1 LFVLVRRVSRAIM
14 AKALIA
20 FLMISMLLFGSVG
33 VPALADAGNA
43 GHAVEIVD
51 LDCHAEEKSD
61 AGQDENSPKAPAG
74 HVDHHHCSVAVPQSV
89 SGVAATNIY
98 TCSQFALLAI
108 RGMISHQAAPPIQP
122 PSA

>member
-1 LFVLVRRVSRAIM
+1 MFVYVCRVSRAIM
-14 AKALIA
+14 AKALVA

-33 VPALADAGNA
+33 VPALADAGSA
-43 GHAVEIVD
+43 DHAVEIVD

-61 AGQDENSPKAPAG
+61 ASQDENSSKAPAG

-89 SGVAATNIY
+89 NDVAATIIY
-98 TCSQFALLAI
+98 TGNQFALPAI

>member
-1 LFVLVRRVSRAIM
+1 M

-20 FLMISMLLFGSVG
+20 FLMISMLLFGSIG
-33 VPALADAGNA
+33 VPALADAGSA

-51 LDCHAEEKSD
+51 LDCHAEEKSE
-61 AGQDENSPKAPAG
+61 AGQDENAPKAPAG

-98 TCSQFALLAI
+98 TGNQFALLAI